1 MSVQNFLKRTGICLA
16 ASLFAAVTQAADCG
30 PDSGG
35 PARLGSER
43 SNPREPT
50 PYQPGTTVGEQRFNA
65 FQAGAQKWGDTL
77 ESDVPIFVAASFQPR
92 PCSAFG
98 GVLASAGPTFIFSNF
113 PGAEKADTWYVG
125 ATADSLAG
133 ADLAPQNFDAVAF
146 FNSELGTPGCLE
158 NSGWYYGLDGN
169 EAPGQ
174 IDFLAVVTH
183 ELAHGLGFLELV
195 DFETGE
201 FFFGLPDIYSTF
213 MLDTSTGKL
222 FTEMTPA
229 ERLAAQVD
237 SGDLAWSGEN
247 VTAAAPAVLGPRPA
261 IRILRPKTL
270 RGKLD
275 VQQASFGPD
284 LRVNG
289 GITGQ
294 VVLANDNSASPTLAC
309 EPLVNNVS
317 GKIVLID
324 RGGCAFTT
332 KALNAQA
339 AGAKGVIVANNL
351 PEGPA
356 PMGGFSPD
364 VRIPAVGIT
373 LEQGNEPGCRQGR
386 IKAHSGPREIGGHQ
400 RLWASSALC
409 AQPLSARL
417 VELPFRYLGQPESAD
432 GAIHHPGIG
441 RGEQPGPDTRA
452 VRRHWLGFAAVTKK
466 PSSSLSWVT

>member
-1 MSVQNFLKRTGICLA
+1 MSVQNFLKRTSICLA
-16 ASLFAAVTQAADCG
+16 ASLFAAVTQAADVVLIPVDPPG
-30 PDSGG
+30 SG
-35 PARLGSER
+35 L
-43 SNPREPT
+43 NDPT
-50 PYQPGTTVGEQRFNA
+50 PVDPLPTNPGTTVGEQRFNA

-77 ESDVPIFVAASFQPR
+77 ASDVPIFVAASFQSQ

-98 GVLASAGPTFIFSNF
+98 GVLASAGPGVLHANF
-113 PGAEKADTWYVG
+113 PGAEKELTWYVG
-125 ATADSLAG
+125 ATADSIAG
-133 ADLAPQNFDAVAF
+133 EDLAPAFFDARAF
-146 FNSELGTPGCLE
+146 FNSDLGTPGCLE

-195 DFETGE
+195 DFDTGE

-247 VTAAAPAVLGPRPA
+247 VTAAAPAVLEPRPA

-294 VVLANDNSASPTLAC
+294 VVLADDNSASPTLAC

-317 GKIVLID
+317 GKIALID

-373 LEQGNEPGCRQGR
+373 LEQGNELKGAG
-386 IKAHSGPREIGGHQ
+386 K
-400 RLWASSALC
+400 
-409 AQPLSARL
+409 
-417 VELPFRYLGQPESAD
+417 VELKLTRDQDKLAGTNDSGQVLLYAPNPF
-432 GAIHHPGIG
+432 
-441 RGEQPGPDTRA
+441 QPGSSNSHFDTSA
-452 VRRHWLGFAAVTKK
+452 NPSLLMEPSITPGLDAANNLDLT
-466 PSSSLSWVT
+466 PALFDDIGWVLQ